1 VALAVD
7 RYPGR
12 FRIQLSQQIGL
23 LFDLYVERI
32 FRSRKCRHQKDEY
45 ITYILATFPNLCTV
59 LPPSPPPIPPVLHLY
74 SLVMPLFSNVK
85 AFLANAIKEYCPD
98 LNPLNIP
105 THPEDFL
112 WYAERVN
119 GRIAMLTITSVL
131 MAEFATKESIFQII
145 GLFN

>member
-1 VALAVD
+1 MYSFTALSTSNS
-7 RYPGR
+7 PGT
-12 FRIQLSQQIGL
+12 SP
-23 LFDLYVERI
+23 
-32 FRSRKCRHQKDEY
+32 
-45 ITYILATFPNLCTV
+45 ILVSNATFFQRESLPFQRNQRV
-59 LPPSPPPIPPVLHLY
+59 LS
-74 SLVMPLFSNVK
+74 
-85 AFLANAIKEYCPD
+85 D

-131 MAEFATKESIFQII
+131 MAEFATKESIFQLI

>member
-1 VALAVD
+1 MYSFSLN
-7 RYPGR
+7 
-12 FRIQLSQQIGL
+12 
-23 LFDLYVERI
+23 
-32 FRSRKCRHQKDEY
+32 
-45 ITYILATFPNLCTV
+45 T
-59 LPPSPPPIPPVLHLY
+59 PPIPLVLHLY
-74 SLVMPLFSNVK
+74 SLVISFFPNVK
-85 AFLANAIKEYCPD
+85 AFLASVIKEYCPD
-98 LNPLNIP
+98 LNLLNIP

>member
-1 VALAVD
+1 M
-7 RYPGR
+7 YR
-12 FRIQLSQQIGL
+12 FP
-23 LFDLYVERI
+23 F
-32 FRSRKCRHQKDEY
+32 
-45 ITYILATFPNLCTV
+45 
-59 LPPSPPPIPPVLHLY
+59 SPPPLPLAHTLY
-74 SLVMPLFSNVK
+74 LLVISFFLNVK
-85 AFLANAIKEYCPD
+85 AFLANVIKEYCPD
-98 LNPLNIP
+98 LNALNIP

>member
-1 VALAVD
+1 MALAVD

-12 FRIQLSQQIGL
+12 LRIQLSQQIGM

-45 ITYILATFPNLCTV
+45 ITYILATFPDLCT
-59 LPPSPPPIPPVLHLY
+59 PFPSAPPPLPLVHTLY
-74 SLVMPLFSNVK
+74 LPVMPPFLNVK
-85 AFLANAIKEYCPD
+85 AFFTNVIKEYCPD

-119 GRIAMLTITSVL
+119 GRIAMLAITSVL

>member
-1 VALAVD
+1 MYSFTALSTSNS
-7 RYPGR
+7 PGT
-12 FRIQLSQQIGL
+12 SP
-23 LFDLYVERI
+23 
-32 FRSRKCRHQKDEY
+32 
-45 ITYILATFPNLCTV
+45 ILISNAT
-59 LPPSPPPIPPVLHLY
+59 
-74 SLVMPLFSNVK
+74 FSNVK

-131 MAEFATKESIFQII
+131 MVEFATKESIFQLI

>member
-1 VALAVD
+1 MALAVD

-12 FRIQLSQQIGL
+12 LRIQLSQQIGL

-32 FRSRKCRHQKDEY
+32 FRSRKCRHQKDES
-45 ITYILATFPNLCTV
+45 ITYILATFPNLCTTFLSTP
-59 LPPSPPPIPPVLHLY
+59 LPF
-74 SLVMPLFSNVK
+74 SLVHTLYLLVISFFLNVK
-85 AFLANAIKEYCPD
+85 TFFANVIKEYCPD
-98 LNPLNIP
+98 LNLLNIP

-131 MAEFATKESIFQII
+131 MAEFATKESIFQLI